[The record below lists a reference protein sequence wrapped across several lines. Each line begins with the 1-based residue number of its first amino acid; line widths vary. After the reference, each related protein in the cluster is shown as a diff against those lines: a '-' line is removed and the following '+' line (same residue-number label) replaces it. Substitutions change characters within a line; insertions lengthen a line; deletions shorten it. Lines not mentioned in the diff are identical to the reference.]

1 MRECDREVDS
11 IVSEERDS
19 VCERERK
26 STIKCEFYNR
36 ERERGRRRRTGIRS
50 NLFANSAECL
60 CMRVSESESLN
71 GMCMNRER
79 LNRLNRVVLLT

>member
-1 MRECDREVDS
+1 MRMLQQ
-11 IVSEERDS
+11 
-19 VCERERK
+19 
-26 STIKCEFYNR
+26 R

-79 LNRLNRVVLLT
+79 LNRLNRVVLLTGVTGFPIKQIKQKATSVKTEIY